1 MGGGRRGRREPA
13 VPQRGRHGAKLFS
26 LYMNDLILTTA
37 LGGYHS
43 RFRNEK
49 TEVQTGEL
57 ETSLLSPGALCG
69 KPEAAAALA
78 AGFCH
83 PQAPGDRPPPPLAW
97 LLPGAFFLPT
107 PRGRLASV
115 GTEAGDLGVLRGLLP
130 GGWGLGAARR
140 TAAQTRSSRFLHRA
154 HTPVPRPV
162 ASGDGPASSSAPL
175 PGLLPRRRGG
185 SPGRLSYP
193 ETFAQG
199 PGVLR
204 PGALSSCSS
213 TASAPRPP
221 PLRSGPSSPTFTK
234 GTSSPGGHSTHT
246 PRPHSEALVP

>member
-13 VPQRGRHGAKLFS
+13 VPQWGRHGAKLFS

-43 RFRNEK
+43 RFRDEK

-97 LLPGAFFLPT
+97 LLPGAFFLPAL
-107 PRGRLASV
+107 RGRLASV

-140 TAAQTRSSRFLHRA
+140 TAAQTRSSRFLHRTHA
-154 HTPVPRPV
+154 PVPRPV

-175 PGLLPRRRGG
+175 PGLLPRRRGVLQDA
-185 SPGRLSYP
+185 SPTRSL
-193 ETFAQG
+193 
-199 PGVLR
+199 LR
-204 PGALSSCSS
+204 RVRVS
-213 TASAPRPP
+213 SAPEPSAPAPP
-221 PLRSGPSSPTFTK
+221 PRQLP
-234 GTSSPGGHSTHT
+234 
-246 PRPHSEALVP
+246 ALLL